1 MTIRQA
7 APQDFDAIYSLVK
20 TAFQT
25 AKVSDGGEQDFVL
38 KLRKGRTSPNWSL
51 SPKRMAYSSV
61 TSC

>member
-7 APQDFDAIYSLVK
+7 TPEDFDAIYSLVK

-38 KLRKGRTSPNWSL
+38 KLRKGSYIP
-51 SPKRMAYSSV
+51 
-61 TSC
+61 